1 MKKMYKKPITES
13 LPVQAMT
20 NICDP
25 SGVGSEVQQA
35 PAPGV
40 PGGRAPMNI
49 DAPNPNLT

>member
-25 SGVGSEVQQA
+25 SPLKKEVNEG
-35 PAPGV
+35 PTGP
-40 PGGRAPMNI
+40 GRAPMNI

>member
-13 LPVQAMT
+13 LPIQAMT

-25 SGVGSEVQQA
+25 SAPNSNVQEG
-35 PAPGV
+35 APGR
-40 PGGRAPMNI
+40 PDRAPMNI

>member
-1 MKKMYKKPITES
+1 MYKKPITES

-25 SGVGSEVQQA
+25 SGPETPVQQA
-35 PAPGV
+35 PASGVV

>member
-25 SGVGSEVQQA
+25 SAPPSNVQEGT
-35 PAPGV
+35 PGR
-40 PGGRAPMNI
+40 PDRAPMNI
-49 DAPNPNLT
+49 DDPHPSLV